1 MSLLSLALSL
11 VFLALSFLAHNTLTA
26 FLVLGALGVAAFA
39 RLEPRVRTLNLALLT
54 LAYAVGFAA
63 THPDADPW
71 VLGGV
76 VLGGLTLALTAW
88 SSATSSR

>member
-1 MSLLSLALSL
+1 MALPL
-11 VFLALSFLAHNTLTA
+11 
-26 FLVLGALGVAAFA
+26 
-39 RLEPRVRTLNLALLT
+39 RLLALLT